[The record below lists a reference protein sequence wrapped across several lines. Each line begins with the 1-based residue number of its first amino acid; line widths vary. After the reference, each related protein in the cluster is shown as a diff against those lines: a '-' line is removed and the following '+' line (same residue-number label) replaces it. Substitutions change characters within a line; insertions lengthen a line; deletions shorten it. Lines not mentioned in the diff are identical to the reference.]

1 MQNERKIPV
10 HVAIIMDGNGRWA
23 KKRGLPR
30 TAGHAQG
37 ARVVEQILEDAD
49 HMGIRYL
56 TVYAFSTE
64 NWSRP
69 DSEVKALMNLLRTY
83 MKTSLAKCAR
93 NNVRIRVIGDKSRLD
108 SDLQASIANLEKETA
123 SNTGIGFQIAIN
135 YGSRDEIVR
144 ALRKAAQR
152 VKDSELNPEDITE
165 DMISDGLDTAGIPDP
180 DLLIRTGGEE
190 RISNFLLWQ
199 KRTQI
204 RRSDLMKE
212 RVISGVVIAALIVGA
227 GLLGGFP
234 LAVLIMVCSMIG
246 FQELARA
253 TAVLNS
259 GEKVN
264 ALTGTMLVMTAVY
277 YVGLMIFQARWGSV
291 PDQLVLASDFFTTVV
306 IIAAFL
312 GIMTVYVLTFPKF
325 RSEQVMA
332 AFFSFVYAPILM
344 AFVYR
349 SRTLPYGIFMYALV
363 FVCSSVCDTCALAAG
378 MMFGKHKMAPVLSP
392 KKTKEGAV
400 GGLLG
405 SAVCSVILAYI
416 LRAMDPGA
424 DYRIQFLIIG
434 VCGALISMI
443 GDLAASAIKRNH
455 DIKDYGNLIPGHGG
469 IMDRF
474 DSIIFTAPLI
484 YILGVILMGTAA
496 L

>member
-144 ALRKAAQR
+144 AVRKAAMK
-152 VKDSELNPEDITE
+152 VKETELNPEDITE
-165 DMISDGLDTAGIPDP
+165 DMISDELDTCGIPDP

-199 KRTQI
+199 TAYSELYFCDAAWPDFNKAELEKAIDAFNNRE
-204 RRSDLMKE
+204 RRYGG
-212 RVISGVVIAALIVGA
+212 RIS
-227 GLLGGFP
+227 
-234 LAVLIMVCSMIG
+234 
-246 FQELARA
+246 
-253 TAVLNS
+253 
-259 GEKVN
+259 
-264 ALTGTMLVMTAVY
+264 
-277 YVGLMIFQARWGSV
+277 
-291 PDQLVLASDFFTTVV
+291 
-306 IIAAFL
+306 
-312 GIMTVYVLTFPKF
+312 
-325 RSEQVMA
+325 
-332 AFFSFVYAPILM
+332 
-344 AFVYR
+344 
-349 SRTLPYGIFMYALV
+349 
-363 FVCSSVCDTCALAAG
+363 
-378 MMFGKHKMAPVLSP
+378 
-392 KKTKEGAV
+392 
-400 GGLLG
+400 
-405 SAVCSVILAYI
+405 
-416 LRAMDPGA
+416 
-424 DYRIQFLIIG
+424 
-434 VCGALISMI
+434 
-443 GDLAASAIKRNH
+443 
-455 DIKDYGNLIPGHGG
+455 
-469 IMDRF
+469 
-474 DSIIFTAPLI
+474 
-484 YILGVILMGTAA
+484 
-496 L
+496 

>member
-165 DMISDGLDTAGIPDP
+165 DLISDGLDTAGIPDP

-199 KRTQI
+199 TAYSELYFCDAAWPDFNKAELEKAIDAFNNRE
-204 RRSDLMKE
+204 RR
-212 RVISGVVIAALIVGA
+212 
-227 GLLGGFP
+227 
-234 LAVLIMVCSMIG
+234 
-246 FQELARA
+246 
-253 TAVLNS
+253 
-259 GEKVN
+259 
-264 ALTGTMLVMTAVY
+264 Y
-277 YVGLMIFQARWGSV
+277 
-291 PDQLVLASDFFTTVV
+291 
-306 IIAAFL
+306 
-312 GIMTVYVLTFPKF
+312 
-325 RSEQVMA
+325 
-332 AFFSFVYAPILM
+332 
-344 AFVYR
+344 
-349 SRTLPYGIFMYALV
+349 
-363 FVCSSVCDTCALAAG
+363 
-378 MMFGKHKMAPVLSP
+378 
-392 KKTKEGAV
+392 
-400 GGLLG
+400 GGL
-405 SAVCSVILAYI
+405 
-416 LRAMDPGA
+416 
-424 DYRIQFLIIG
+424 
-434 VCGALISMI
+434 IS
-443 GDLAASAIKRNH
+443 
-455 DIKDYGNLIPGHGG
+455 
-469 IMDRF
+469 
-474 DSIIFTAPLI
+474 
-484 YILGVILMGTAA
+484 
-496 L
+496 

>member
-144 ALRKAAQR
+144 AVRKAAQK
-152 VKDSELNPEDITE
+152 VKDSGLNPEDITE
-165 DMISDGLDTAGIPDP
+165 AMISDELDTAGIPDP
-180 DLLIRTGGEE
+180 DLLIRTGGEQ

-199 KRTQI
+199 TAYSVEKAVDAFNNRE
-204 RRSDLMKE
+204 RR
-212 RVISGVVIAALIVGA
+212 
-227 GLLGGFP
+227 
-234 LAVLIMVCSMIG
+234 
-246 FQELARA
+246 
-253 TAVLNS
+253 
-259 GEKVN
+259 
-264 ALTGTMLVMTAVY
+264 Y
-277 YVGLMIFQARWGSV
+277 
-291 PDQLVLASDFFTTVV
+291 
-306 IIAAFL
+306 
-312 GIMTVYVLTFPKF
+312 
-325 RSEQVMA
+325 
-332 AFFSFVYAPILM
+332 
-344 AFVYR
+344 
-349 SRTLPYGIFMYALV
+349 
-363 FVCSSVCDTCALAAG
+363 
-378 MMFGKHKMAPVLSP
+378 
-392 KKTKEGAV
+392 
-400 GGLLG
+400 GGL
-405 SAVCSVILAYI
+405 
-416 LRAMDPGA
+416 
-424 DYRIQFLIIG
+424 
-434 VCGALISMI
+434 IS
-443 GDLAASAIKRNH
+443 
-455 DIKDYGNLIPGHGG
+455 
-469 IMDRF
+469 
-474 DSIIFTAPLI
+474 
-484 YILGVILMGTAA
+484 
-496 L
+496 